1 MKTKT
6 KKMELAFSKN
16 DFNYFHHHLKGKR
29 QLQKHRQKS
38 SPPTFINALLAF
50 NAFQLTSLARVFQ
63 LLMPFKLIFVSKLCV
78 RASQTF
84 KALELEVDEKNVPL
98 QMLVATKRFST
109 SLAHISK

>member
-1 MKTKT
+1 MI
-6 KKMELAFSKN
+6 SN
-16 DFNYFHHHLKGKR
+16 HLKGRR
-29 QLQKHRQKS
+29 QLQKHRQKA
-38 SPPTFINALLAF
+38 SPPTFINALLTF

-78 RASQTF
+78 RACQTF

>member
-1 MKTKT
+1 
-6 KKMELAFSKN
+6 
-16 DFNYFHHHLKGKR
+16 
-29 QLQKHRQKS
+29 
-38 SPPTFINALLAF
+38 
-50 NAFQLTSLARVFQ
+50 
-63 LLMPFKLIFVSKLCV
+63 MPFKLIFVSKLCV